1 MNRDESFSIQN
12 GFHILFEDDPFKVKG
27 QVNSQIFYFQRLFGK
42 VSALR
47 KIFHIVGYRTA
58 GSAYIAV
65 TDRSPKLA
73 GYSPLLLVFMNL
85 WIS

>member
-1 MNRDESFSIQN
+1 MMLISNGICQYGKKIQKSICLCKCDTFPQ
-12 GFHILFEDDPFKVKG
+12 DDPFKVKG

-47 KIFHIVGYRTA
+47 KIFHFVGYRTA

-65 TDRSPKLA
+65 SD
-73 GYSPLLLVFMNL
+73 GH
-85 WIS
+85 